1 MSKAMTWRRS
11 DANRKCRKK
20 PMGKQNMSCR
30 CEFSICRT
38 MGEWQKKRRQRI
50 EERRTLKIWLIQKIK
65 GNDERIIDVYIEIP
79 WAAAIASC
87 RRRGP
92 RFWTMLIP
100 KVFACC
106 ICALW
111 FRNSCW
117 RAWMP
122 PSEIETFLSR
132 FELYSWR
139 NEDGFIPALWAFS
152 IHVTS
157 VSTSPSPRFKPC
169 PRV

>member
-1 MSKAMTWRRS
+1 MMSKAMTWRRS

-106 ICALW
+106 IVVVALISDCIPSTETCPLQEDDTPSW
-111 FRNSCW
+111 ASTGLVQLLVRMEVSNFMHW
-117 RAWMP
+117 RLN
-122 PSEIETFLSR
+122 FLAMAG
-132 FELYSWR
+132 E
-139 NEDGFIPALWAFS
+139 
-152 IHVTS
+152 
-157 VSTSPSPRFKPC
+157 
-169 PRV
+169 